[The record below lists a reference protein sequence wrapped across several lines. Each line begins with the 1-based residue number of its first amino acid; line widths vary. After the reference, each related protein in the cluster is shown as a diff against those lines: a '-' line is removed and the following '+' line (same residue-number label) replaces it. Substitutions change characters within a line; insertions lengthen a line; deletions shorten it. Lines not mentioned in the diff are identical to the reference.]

1 MTNDKYRHGPLSL
14 LNETTGGPDP
24 ADGAM
29 TEGYIYLQPD
39 PIKAGEGWQERYYL
53 YEVPT
58 QEIILNPAL
67 APNNPGWE

>member
-1 MTNDKYRHGPLSL
+1 
-14 LNETTGGPDP
+14 
-24 ADGAM
+24 M

-53 YEVPT
+53 YEVPS